1 VGFRG
6 EVSNSNFQLSKESDA
21 MSDAIKNWL
30 PITKRNRVAL
40 GFAFVALVIFVTWN
54 FLPNV
59 NSSEGIVA
67 IELWSE
73 VFSIYRYTDVFR
85 NPNIEDFRIIA
96 AFISIIFNGLVI
108 VAIVPFWRIF
118 HASNYIKLPIA
129 ILNLSGGLIML
140 SFVIEEISDRGNLYE
155 TCIFALIALSML
167 ALSAALFIFK
177 NELGIRHELEVKKTM
192 GSE

>member
-1 VGFRG
+1 
-6 EVSNSNFQLSKESDA
+6 
-21 MSDAIKNWL
+21 MIKNWL
-30 PITKRNRVAL
+30 PITVRNRVAL
-40 GFAFVALVIFVTWN
+40 GFAFAALVIFVTWN
-54 FLPNV
+54 FLPDPHG
-59 NSSEGIVA
+59 SEDIVA
-67 IELWSE
+67 MELWSE

-96 AFISIIFNGLVI
+96 AFMSIIFNGLVI

-118 HASNYIKLPIA
+118 HASNYIKLPIS

-140 SFVIEEISDRGNLYE
+140 SFVIEEITDRENLYE
-155 TCIFALIALSML
+155 TCIIALIALSML